1 MNLAQ
6 PVQPP
11 TSIRTRYIPIHAMP
25 NEQPEATSPQHPLQ
39 YYSAPPLLQRMID
52 AGLLGRKSGRGF
64 YPYDNR
70 GGTQ

>member
-39 YYSAPPLLQRMID
+39 Y
-52 AGLLGRKSGRGF
+52 
-64 YPYDNR
+64 
-70 GGTQ
+70 